1 MKLGKIGAY
10 VRQPTTL
17 IAVALTLGTGIAAWF
32 GALPE
37 SASVA
42 LLAAA
47 VPLLI
52 SDNSSALSKAF
63 SDRDTLAGLVHA
75 LTTHENIG
83 PEATKIV
90 AEAVPGG
97 ALIAAAASALVVQ
110 QGVQSTEKKAAAST
124 GAALLLLGVMS
135 TGLMACSADQVLQR
149 EQAVYTLDQS
159 YVIAAQLAVAYEK
172 NPAADPAVVSK
183 IKSSF
188 ITAHDQIAPLVKAAK
203 AGDPLTQAEIEA
215 AQDAFRAASALLPAH

>member
-63 SDRDTLAGLVHA
+63 SDRDALAGLVHA

-90 AEAVPGG
+90 AGAVPGG
-97 ALIAAAASALVVQ
+97 ALIAAAASALVAQ
-110 QGVQSTEKKAAAST
+110 QEAQSTAKKAAGNT
-124 GAALLLLGVMS
+124 GAALLLLCVVS
-135 TGLMACSADQVLQR
+135 TGLVACSPDQRAQG
-149 EQAVYTLDQS
+149 VYALNQS
-159 YVIAAQLAVAYEK
+159 YVSASRVAVAYEK
-172 NPAADPAVVSK
+172 DPAADPAVVSK

-215 AQDAFRAASALLPAH
+215 AQDAFGAASALLPTH